1 MTKFKKRLL
10 AIILVM
16 TFCTTFFAQIVNA
29 ETYPSNVSHEN
40 SIRNALD
47 TSHVNYSLVGEDV
60 VETVTF
66 DQTSSYFV
74 RVISPNGDAVMT
86 TYTSDGAET
95 SYFTGYDYEM
105 FYNCYYIQNHP
116 PITPLNN
123 DITGSQFIHRFI
135 GRRTQT
141 FTKEDIENV
150 SDAADLAAKIAKH
163 FSLPAYLLIKICDW
177 FFSRDANPN
186 NFDKLVIEVDLYEVL
201 FAYDYTYFI
210 HCYHEVGK
218 WYNTGNPN
226 PVDTYVDYYQVI
238 GG

>member
-10 AIILVM
+10 TIILVM
-16 TFCTTFFAQIVNA
+16 TFCTTFFAQTVNA

-47 TSHVNYSLVGEDV
+47 TSHVNYSLSGEDV
-60 VETVTF
+60 VETITF
-66 DQTSSYFV
+66 DQTSSYIV

-141 FTKEDIENV
+141 FTKKDFENIT
-150 SDAADLAAKIAKH
+150 DAATIASIIIGAL
-163 FSLPAYLLIKICDW
+163 SLPAGVTTGLASWLLSKQI
-177 FFSRDANPN
+177 NPN
-186 NFDKLVIEVDLYEVL
+186 NFDKLVMDVYLYEVL

-218 WYNTGNPN
+218 WYQVGNPN